1 MSSGTE
7 KPRETAGS
15 MTEKAKDMASSAT
28 HSAGEMAS
36 NVAQKARDTAST
48 VGQSA
53 SDMASNVGHRAEEAT
68 SSVGGSMRSL
78 AGQLRE
84 NLPHEGML
92 GSASSAVADTLDRSG
107 RYLQEEG
114 LQGIASDV
122 THLIRRNPI
131 PAVLIALGIGFL
143 VARSMRS

>member
-7 KPRETAGS
+7 KARETAGS